1 MHWVGGASTIQFET
15 RGAFF
20 KSTILTG
27 CEYLF
32 FVNCCIMLS
41 MTTDYENM
49 NPGPRGRKVPHYYG
63 DIVRKYLLFA
73 GSMLLLAVLIDRELL
88 SFYLF
93 IGIFGVLVFTVL
105 AALMS
110 PRVTSAIFTNAIVS
124 ALMFLIFEYF
134 AISAYLK
141 SQTFLDLIFAIR
153 QAIAVAFLVALYFS
167 TKTLRGMIS
176 ED

>member
-1 MHWVGGASTIQFET
+1 M
-15 RGAFF
+15 
-20 KSTILTG
+20 
-27 CEYLF
+27 
-32 FVNCCIMLS
+32 N
-41 MTTDYENM
+41 DYENM
-49 NPGPRGRKVPHYYG
+49 NPGPRGRRVPHYYG

-73 GSMLLLAVLIDRELL
+73 GAMLLVAVLVDKELL

-110 PRVTSAIFTNAIVS
+110 PKVTSAIFTNAVIS
-124 ALMFLIFEYF
+124 ALMFLMFEYF

-141 SQTFLDLIFAIR
+141 SQTFLDSIFILR
-153 QAIAVAFLVALYFS
+153 QTIAVAFLVALYFS
-167 TKTLRGMIS
+167 TKTLRGMAS

>member
-1 MHWVGGASTIQFET
+1 
-15 RGAFF
+15 
-20 KSTILTG
+20 
-27 CEYLF
+27 
-32 FVNCCIMLS
+32 
-41 MTTDYENM
+41 MTNDYENI
-49 NPGPRGRKVPHYYG
+49 NPSPQKRGIPHYYG

-73 GSMLLLAVLIDRELL
+73 GAMLLVAVLIDKELL

-110 PRVTSAIFTNAIVS
+110 PKVTSAIFTNAIIS

-134 AISAYLK
+134 AIGAYLK
-141 SQTFLDLIFAIR
+141 SQTFLDSIFILR

-167 TKTLRGMIS
+167 TKTLRGMAS
-176 ED
+176 EE